1 MTAGQPKP
9 LANRNMVE
17 IAYVC
22 EHCGTTTK
30 RMLKGEASK
39 ARQNKSPGLV
49 QSQWPGLSLLSARAG
64 AEGEKATSVTPFRI
78 VAGHQNRSCV
88 AFLHAI

>member
-1 MTAGQPKP
+1 MKAGQPKP

-17 IAYVC
+17 IAYLC

-39 ARQNKSPGLV
+39 ARAK
-49 QSQWPGLSLLSARAG
+49 
-64 AEGEKATSVTPFRI
+64 
-78 VAGHQNRSCV
+78 
-88 AFLHAI
+88 

>member
-1 MTAGQPKP
+1 
-9 LANRNMVE
+9 MVE

-39 ARQNKSPGLV
+39 ARAK
-49 QSQWPGLSLLSARAG
+49 
-64 AEGEKATSVTPFRI
+64 
-78 VAGHQNRSCV
+78 
-88 AFLHAI
+88 